1 MCRCRGPCAHWIISL
16 TQIAINHHLSLS
28 LLLYPS
34 HHTLCF
40 FSSTEN
46 PRESCFEPGLVRN
59 GTRVGTELKLG
70 ATVTYYCDNG
80 YTLEG
85 DATLTC
91 IMGGD
96 GKPGWNKPK
105 PVCIGKNMSWK
116 FSKYCFANT
125 FCKLVTSAAVPLE
138 ISKGPSLQCNLVEYF
153 EHTAISLRQ
162 TLGTSSRAAQESDK
176 KSNLRSAE

>member
-1 MCRCRGPCAHWIISL
+1 MIYLPKQIFTCIRCLVNICICKGPCARWIISL
-16 TQIAINHHLSLS
+16 TQIAINHHPSLS

-105 PVCIGKNMSWK
+105 PVCIGNS
-116 FSKYCFANT
+116 
-125 FCKLVTSAAVPLE
+125 
-138 ISKGPSLQCNLVEYF
+138 I
-153 EHTAISLRQ
+153 
-162 TLGTSSRAAQESDK
+162 
-176 KSNLRSAE
+176 